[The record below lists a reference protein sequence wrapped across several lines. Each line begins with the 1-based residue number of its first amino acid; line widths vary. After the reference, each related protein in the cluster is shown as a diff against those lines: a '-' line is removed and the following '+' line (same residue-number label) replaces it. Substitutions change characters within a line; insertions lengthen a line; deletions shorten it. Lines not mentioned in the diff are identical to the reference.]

1 MHELIV
7 HELVSG
13 ESSRRDY
20 GQQGTPRARNRS
32 VTRSARRSWE
42 PDSSPTRPSAAVWP
56 PQLVSTLRERL
67 SRHVALAGVPDLVL
81 DALLTTVFFA
91 SLQTEELEHHAI
103 RVAFV
108 GRRSLAAIPVVSDP
122 IAAAHYRWRALPFR
136 APTTFNARDLVRL
149 ARASSERLFAMVA
162 LTRVAAHDLEIVGIA
177 REGFRHDEHAVLKI
191 IASSPGTL
199 EVWSGGERAL
209 EYRRGLVRT
218 PPENVLLAT
227 GPVRRALESF
237 AREECAP
244 RSYLSSV
251 SELVRAMAAHG
262 YGGILI
268 VSCEASP
275 TFSGEVGYLTESD
288 VPMCALLDQLE
299 REDVIGA
306 ERHSWIGGAPAN
318 DAAQVVRDAVEA
330 EIERTIEEI
339 GRLTALD
346 GATILDRGLGVRGF
360 GVVLP
365 VAPTVPILE
374 ALDAEAARRVDFPL
388 ERFGARH
395 RAAASYAS
403 THPGSVLFVASVDGG
418 LACMLR
424 ESPGSPVLV
433 WRFAAQTAGA
443 R

>member
-1 MHELIV
+1 M
-7 HELVSG
+7 
-13 ESSRRDY
+13 
-20 GQQGTPRARNRS
+20 P
-32 VTRSARRSWE
+32 SARRSWE
-42 PDSSPTRPSAAVWP
+42 PDSSPSRPSAALWP
-56 PQLVSTLRERL
+56 PQLVSTLRARL
-67 SRHVALAGVPDLVL
+67 SQHVALESVPDAVL
-81 DALLTTVFFA
+81 DTLLTTLFFA

-136 APTTFNARDLVRL
+136 TPTPFNARDLVRL

-162 LTRVAAHDLEIVGIA
+162 LTRAAAHDLQIVGIA
-177 REGFRHDEHAVLKI
+177 REGFRHDEHAVLKL
-191 IASSPGTL
+191 IAPSPGTL
-199 EVWSGGERAL
+199 EVWSGGERAI

-237 AREECAP
+237 ARDQCAP
-244 RSYLSSV
+244 RRFLSSV

-268 VSCEASP
+268 VSSEASP
-275 TFSGEVGYLTESD
+275 TLSAEAGYVTESD
-288 VPMCALLDQLE
+288 VPICALLEQLE
-299 REDVIGA
+299 REDVIVA
-306 ERHSWIGGAPAN
+306 ERHSWLGAAPAN
-318 DAAQVVRDAVEA
+318 DAAQVVRDAVEG
-330 EIERTIEEI
+330 EIERTIEEV

-365 VAPTVPILE
+365 VAPRVPIVE
-374 ALDAEAARRVDFPL
+374 ALDAEAARRADFPL
-388 ERFGARH
+388 ERRGARH

-403 THPGSVLFVASVDGG
+403 MHPGSVVFVASVDGG

-424 ESPGSPVLV
+424 ESPRSQVLV
-433 WRFAAQTAGA
+433 WRFAAQTVGA